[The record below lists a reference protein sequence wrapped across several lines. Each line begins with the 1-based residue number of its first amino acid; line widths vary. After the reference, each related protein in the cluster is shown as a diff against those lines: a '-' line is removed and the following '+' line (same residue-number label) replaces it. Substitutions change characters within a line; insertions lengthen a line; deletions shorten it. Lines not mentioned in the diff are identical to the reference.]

1 VRVTRNGR
9 AVGAADVLLAKA
21 REYELMAAS
30 FADAASLSDEN
41 APSAIGFTIA
51 AIVLREVAE
60 ALEEAA

>member
-1 VRVTRNGR
+1 VDATD
-9 AVGAADVLLAKA
+9 ALLAKA

>member
-1 VRVTRNGR
+1 VDATD
-9 AVGAADVLLAKA
+9 ALLSRA

-30 FADAASLSDEN
+30 FADAASLSDEY